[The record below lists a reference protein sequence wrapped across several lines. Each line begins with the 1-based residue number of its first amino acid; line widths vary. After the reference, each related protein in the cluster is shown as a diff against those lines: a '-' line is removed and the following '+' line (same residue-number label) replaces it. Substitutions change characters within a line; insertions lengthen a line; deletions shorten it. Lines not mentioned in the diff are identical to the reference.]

1 MAAELVVAP
10 EAALDISKAYV
21 WYESHRVGLGEV
33 LNAVDASMERIRRQ
47 PAIYA
52 RVHEEYRR
60 ALLRRFPY
68 AIFFEYAETAV
79 TVYAVFHTSRDPEK
93 WRLRLP

>member
-10 EAALDISKAYV
+10 EAY
-21 WYESHRVGLGEV
+21 
-33 LNAVDASMERIRRQ
+33 MERIRRQ
-47 PAIYA
+47 PAIYV

-60 ALLRRFPY
+60 ALIRRFPY